1 MIVFKLIEVLADLI
15 TYNYSLIWP
24 NFQATSFYLK
34 GLIVLLFLI
43 LLDLVVKLVGSI
55 ERWLVLDLQIFI
67 LIFSLPFIVLLS
79 RKLGKS
85 PYYSSA
91 SFIKPLGLY
100 SLINEL
106 NIFLCL
112 IGVSFYL
119 FFDEGLKSKFF
130 VNVIWLA
137 NGLLSFCNW
146 FNRCGSWRFWWC

>member
-1 MIVFKLIEVLADLI
+1 M
-15 TYNYSLIWP
+15 IWP

-43 LLDLVVKLVGSI
+43 LLEEYLVAKLVGSI

-67 LIFSLPFIVLLS
+67 LIFSLSFIALLS

-112 IGVSFYL
+112 IGVNFYL
-119 FFDEGLKSKFF
+119 FFDDGLKSKFL

-137 NGLLSFCNW
+137 NGLLSFCNC
-146 FNRCGSWRFWWC
+146 FNRCGSWRFWLC